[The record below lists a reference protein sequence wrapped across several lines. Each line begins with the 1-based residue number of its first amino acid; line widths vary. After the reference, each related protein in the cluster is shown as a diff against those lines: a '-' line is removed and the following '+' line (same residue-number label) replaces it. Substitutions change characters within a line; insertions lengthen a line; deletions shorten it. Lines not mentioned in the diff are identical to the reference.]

1 MKYSITY
8 VILFVTMISYSQQ
21 KKNSEQEHQRDTVE
35 KIAPNWESMA
45 DSYQV
50 PEWFEDGK
58 IGVWMHWGISSS
70 IDENRVADGSH
81 YGRRM
86 YGVKDY
92 NGRNPADFEATRNL
106 TEWHIN
112 RYGSL
117 EENGYEKF
125 IPQWKAENW
134 NPEELVKLV
143 KDCGARFI
151 MPVAVHHDNFDLFD
165 SSFEWNSV
173 KMGPKRDIVQE
184 WKDAAYK
191 HGLKFGAS
199 THLYW
204 SPRFFRTARKYQKP
218 NTPEWSL
225 FAMDYD
231 THNFSKQKSWNQH
244 WYNRCWELIEKYDPD
259 MFNNDSPYPT
269 IKDGDS
275 IGIKLFTDY
284 LNRDLIENKGKQT
297 TVLSFK
303 NSAANK
309 AAFTYNLERGMFDE
323 LQKHPWIWATDLS
336 GNWFYRK
343 KAKTRMS
350 IPVLIGNAVD
360 AISKNGVVM
369 MNLAQKGDGTLPKV
383 QEKMLRAFGDWINI
397 NKDGIYDTRPWK
409 IYGEGPLKFKKL
421 KKQRAKENLK
431 EYSQKD
437 IRFTTKDGN
446 LYAFVLA
453 PPTKDILI
461 TSLNKNG
468 ISQKNI
474 KDIQLL
480 GSKETISWK
489 AREDGLLITYD
500 FKNISNQPVLC
511 FKIIM
516 G

>member
-1 MKYSITY
+1 
-8 VILFVTMISYSQQ
+8 
-21 KKNSEQEHQRDTVE
+21 
-35 KIAPNWESMA
+35 
-45 DSYQV
+45 
-50 PEWFEDGK
+50 
-58 IGVWMHWGISSS
+58 
-70 IDENRVADGSH
+70 
-81 YGRRM
+81 
-86 YGVKDY
+86 
-92 NGRNPADFEATRNL
+92 
-106 TEWHIN
+106 
-112 RYGSL
+112 
-117 EENGYEKF
+117 
-125 IPQWKAENW
+125 
-134 NPEELVKLV
+134 
-143 KDCGARFI
+143 
-151 MPVAVHHDNFDLFD
+151 
-165 SSFEWNSV
+165 
-173 KMGPKRDIVQE
+173 
-184 WKDAAYK
+184 
-191 HGLKFGAS
+191 
-199 THLYW
+199 
-204 SPRFFRTARKYQKP
+204 
-218 NTPEWSL
+218 
-225 FAMDYD
+225 
-231 THNFSKQKSWNQH
+231 
-244 WYNRCWELIEKYDPD
+244 